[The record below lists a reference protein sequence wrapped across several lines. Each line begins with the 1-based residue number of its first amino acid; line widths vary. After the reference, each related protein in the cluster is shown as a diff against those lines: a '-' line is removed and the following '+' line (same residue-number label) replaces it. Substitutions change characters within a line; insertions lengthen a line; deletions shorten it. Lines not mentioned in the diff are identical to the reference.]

1 MSTRS
6 LPSSFAVRNML
17 SDLIGREVDV
27 SPGEHVTGVASVA
40 VFVTDQL
47 KMAGLA
53 LADLP
58 LSAYLGGALALLPP
72 GGVADMVEENELSP
86 LVVENVFEVANVLA
100 GFFNTPG
107 ASHVKLFQLYE
118 PGEPLPTDVR
128 DAAAAYGARLDLVV
142 SVAGYGKGA
151 LSLVVTD

>member
-1 MSTRS
+1 MTRE

-27 SPGEHVTGVASVA
+27 KPGELVKGLASVA
-40 VFVTDQL
+40 VFVTDQN

-53 LADLP
+53 VVDLA
-58 LSAYLGGALALLPP
+58 LSAYLGGALALLPA
-72 GGVADMVEENELSP
+72 GGVADMVEESDLSP

-100 GFFNTPG
+100 GVFNTPG

-118 PGEPLPTDVR
+118 PHDTLPADVR
-128 DAAAAYGARLDLVV
+128 EAAGRYGARLDLVV
-142 SVAGYGKGA
+142 SVAGYGKGG